1 MAHKLLILACLCFS
15 FAVILTRNIYLTS
28 LLSLLVTTIA
38 LLIKTS
44 HNLLDRI
51 KPLLVISLMVIVF
64 QLLFN
69 YSQTVESRLITGL
82 LTAEKIYLLSLTVFL
97 FTALVSLSKLIE
109 LLSFLPQ
116 QVRLMLTITFSL
128 IPVIISEADRIILV
142 QSSRGHNFRN
152 INLFRSFLPIIIPLL
167 HRSLRRAEQ
176 IATVLITR
184 GYPDTNPD

>member
-1 MAHKLLILACLCFS
+1 MIHKLLILTCLCFS
-15 FAVILTRNIYLTS
+15 FAVILIRNIYLTS
-28 LLSLLVTTIA
+28 LLSLLITLIA
-38 LLIKTS
+38 ILLKTPR
-44 HNLLDRI
+44 NLLNRI

-69 YSQTVESRLITGL
+69 YSEPFANRLITGL
-82 LTAEKIYLLSLTVFL
+82 LTAEKIYLLSLTVFI

-109 LLSFLPQ
+109 MLSFLPQ

-128 IPVIISEADRIILV
+128 IPVITSEADRISLV

-152 INLFRSFLPIIIPLL
+152 INIFRSFLPIVIPLL

-176 IATVLITR
+176 ISTVLITR
-184 GYPDTNPD
+184 GYE